1 MAHRFF
7 KINNIRSK
15 IITGAGLIVA
25 SSGIINPLVETSN
38 HIDSTREIFKEL
50 KNRNVV
56 DSKYYNYSG
65 EQINEIYMN
74 NKHNIDIDHLVDFSF
89 DGIIKPI
96 KYAIGILCIIP
107 TYIIFKPIS
116 LYNDYK
122 YSQKIIKEYYKNGQL
137 FYTCSYIDDKAIG
150 EIQSLS

>member
-89 DGIIKPI
+89 DGI
-96 KYAIGILCIIP
+96 Y
-107 TYIIFKPIS
+107 
-116 LYNDYK
+116 
-122 YSQKIIKEYYKNGQL
+122 
-137 FYTCSYIDDKAIG
+137 
-150 EIQSLS
+150 